1 MILSLC
7 EIAALRPPADICAHI
22 TDTFTIQT
30 DMKHCNFHFK
40 FPPKVFL
47 SPLRKDADSHSHPGV
62 ADSDGAFGQ

>member
-7 EIAALRPPADICAHI
+7 ENAALRPQANICAHI

-40 FPPKVFL
+40 SPSKVFL
-47 SPLRKDADSHSHPGV
+47 SPPQKGSDSHSHPGV
-62 ADSDGAFGQ
+62 ADSDDAFGQ